1 MPIPRSKRVPKQGE
15 RSGAMEL
22 TASASIEIHAA
33 AEGESPKSPTFRINA
48 YNGGMI
54 RVGYYWPYPS
64 VIDLSGL
71 KASAKRI
78 PILLDHW
85 SGNLVGQ
92 ATDIEITDRKVN
104 LAGIITGDVENP
116 ETPAGLVMSHA
127 KRGYEWQASVGV
139 RPDKSEFIEDKA
151 KVTVNGKTFTGPLWV
166 VRQGSLG
173 EVSFVALGADG
184 STAARIAA
192 NAAKGSAMKEF
203 HDWLRARNFDPATL
217 DESQTEALQAA
228 FDAEQVK
235 ATGTPKVVPAPTENA
250 DDATNG
256 LRASGAAEVSRQ
268 KAIKSLC
275 GDNDDLA
282 VKAIGEGWSAERTE
296 LEVLRARD
304 AAAKAD
310 RLNATRNARP
320 TPAIH
325 APQTIEGAARYP
337 VMEAAVCREL
347 GLRDREKQFDVQ
359 TLEAADRTYRRGSV
373 SLNDLLIE
381 AAEINGMPNAP
392 RRLSVTNLRDVLAYA
407 FAHQTPGMVKA
418 SGFSTNNISNVLANV
433 QNKFALQ
440 AYLAVGQEWRKIARI
455 SNVKDFKQTSSVRLT
470 ASNGFAKVGPG
481 GEIPMGA
488 LGDQVFNNQADT
500 FAQRL
505 GLTRQDIINDDLGLL
520 SSAPLLLGRNAAL
533 RLNVEFWTE
542 FMDNASFFTT
552 GNGNYAD
559 GSTTALGYA
568 ALDSAVTSFM
578 KQTDANSN
586 PLGAMPKFLVVPT
599 ELGGTAEEL
608 FIAREIRNTT
618 ASTKEPTANRFE
630 GRYEPVVTPY
640 LSTASIS
647 GYSTKK
653 WYIIADPN
661 DLAVIDVAF
670 LNGVQAPT
678 IETAE
683 ADFSTLG
690 IQMRGYFDFGVAKM
704 DYRAGVARKGE
715 A

>member
-104 LAGIITGDVENP
+104 LAGIITGDIENP

-139 RPDKSEFIEDKA
+139 RPDKSEFIEDNA

-217 DESQTEALQAA
+217 DEPQTEALQAA
-228 FDAEQVK
+228 FDSEQVK

-304 AAAKAD
+304 AAAKTD

-325 APQTIEGAARYP
+325 APQTIEGAARYA

-373 SLNDLLIE
+373 SLNDLLVE

-559 GSTTALGYA
+559 GGTTALGYA

-647 GYSTKK
+647 GYSPKK
-653 WYIIADPN
+653 WYLIADPN

>member
-104 LAGIITGDVENP
+104 LAGIITGDIENP

-228 FDAEQVK
+228 FDSEQVK
-235 ATGTPKVVPAPTENA
+235 ATGTPKVVPAPTDNA

-304 AAAKAD
+304 AAAKTD
-310 RLNATRNARP
+310 RLNAIRNARP

-325 APQTIEGAARYP
+325 APQTIEGAARYA

-373 SLNDLLIE
+373 SLNDLLVE

-559 GSTTALGYA
+559 GGTTALGYA

-647 GYSTKK
+647 GNSTKK
-653 WYIIADPN
+653 WYLIADPN